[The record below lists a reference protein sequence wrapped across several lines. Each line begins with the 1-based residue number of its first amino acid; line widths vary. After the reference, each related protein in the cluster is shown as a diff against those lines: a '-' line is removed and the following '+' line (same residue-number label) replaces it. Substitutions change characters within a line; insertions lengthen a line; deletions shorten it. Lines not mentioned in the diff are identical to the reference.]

1 MSDKFQRLQNG
12 KFPGFYR
19 MKCGSR
25 RPPSLSLYK
34 FWELLLSQ
42 SHNQAHNVHS
52 LPFTLGMILFILN
65 KQECLAEIVAENFSN
80 EDGECQ
86 VSTTSSQW
94 RRFFPLFPSHDNEAK
109 VKTIRH
115 QLVWEKVRL
124 SFVGCFQER
133 PHEPLG
139 G

>member
-25 RPPSLSLYK
+25 RPPSLLLYK

-52 LPFTLGMILFILN
+52 LPFTLGMMIVSSLYFEQTAW
-65 KQECLAEIVAENFSN
+65 QECLAEIVAEIFSN

-86 VSTTSSQW
+86 VSTTSSVETV
-94 RRFFPLFPSHDNEAK
+94 FSPLPQS
-109 VKTIRH
+109 
-115 QLVWEKVRL
+115 
-124 SFVGCFQER
+124 
-133 PHEPLG
+133 
-139 G
+139 